1 MELRQL
7 QSFLEAAK
15 SGSFRGAARVLYLSQ
30 PSLSG
35 RIRSLERELRTP
47 LFHRMG
53 RGVRLTAAG
62 EAFQPFVEQA
72 LQILDQGTEAA
83 RNTSDS
89 QKRTITIGSA
99 RIIGTYILP
108 PTIERFQK
116 RFPQVATRISTG
128 RSSDVIEMVANG
140 VVDVGLSRGIHHPDV
155 FSIHLYDEPI
165 VLATYPDHPFA
176 RRGHAYISEVAKQPL
191 ILYDPSSTYFL
202 LINQACRKAGIVP
215 QIETML
221 DNIEATKRM
230 VALGLGI
237 SFLPHSAILT
247 EIEQGT
253 LRYIELQG
261 DQQVH
266 LPTHVLVRRAQHYS
280 SPLLGFLKLLAE
292 TYRCDVST
300 IVDGPG

>member
-1 MELRQL
+1 MELTQL
-7 QSFLEAAK
+7 QSFLEAAR
-15 SGSFRGAARVLYLSQ
+15 SGSFRSAARALYVSQ

-35 RIRSLERELRTP
+35 RIRALERELRAP
-47 LFHRMG
+47 LFHRLG
-53 RGVRLTAAG
+53 RGVRLTEAG
-62 EAFQPFVEQA
+62 EAFRPFVEQA
-72 LQILDQGTEAA
+72 LETLDLGTEAV
-83 RNTSDS
+83 RNRQET
-89 QKRTITIGSA
+89 QRKTITIGSA

-108 PTIERFQK
+108 PTLERFQQ
-116 RFPQVATRISTG
+116 RFPQVSARIRTG

-140 VVDVGLSRGIHHPDV
+140 VVDIGLSRGIYHPDV
-155 FSIHLYDEPI
+155 LSIHLYDEPI

-176 RRGHAYISEVAKQPL
+176 RRGHAYISEVARQPL

-202 LINQACRKAGIVP
+202 LINQACREAGIVP

-247 EIEQGT
+247 EIEQET
-253 LRYIELQG
+253 LRHIELKG

-280 SPLLGFLKLLAE
+280 PPLLDFLTLLRE
-292 TYRCDVST
+292 IYGCDISE
-300 IVDGPG
+300 IVESS